1 MKAQVCNA
9 VHKTMTARSGRRFC
23 GEAILRKC
31 LCSDWDRAGP
41 VVVGY
46 GQKNITSRFDL
57 AAFRI
62 VHTWLHFQHPLRLKS
77 LVV

>member
-31 LCSDWDRAGP
+31 LCSDWAGP
-41 VVVGY
+41 
-46 GQKNITSRFDL
+46 GQLWSDMVKKILL
-57 AAFRI
+57 AGLI
-62 VHTWLHFQHPLRLKS
+62 LRPFALYTHGFIS
-77 LVV
+77 SIPCV